1 MNWGIVIAWLTKGM
15 AVMGILMVDLPA
27 ALSDGKLTIQE
38 MANIMAKVAL
48 VFGITLEINV
58 PAELMAKAVAV
69 TAVKVAEIPPEAP
82 HA

>member
-1 MNWGIVIAWLTKGM
+1 MNWATIIAWLTKGM

-38 MANIMAKVAL
+38 LVGIMVKIAR
-48 VFGITLEINV
+48 VFGIELQIDV
-58 PAELMAKAVAV
+58 PPDLMAKAVAV
-69 TAVKVAEIPPEAP
+69 TAVKVAGIPSDAP